1 MSNKNEFEA
10 IIGSF
15 FISVTVILVIV
26 NVFLRY
32 FVKIQFSW
40 IEEASVGCFI
50 WTVYL
55 GATAGYRKKNLIGVD
70 ALTKILP
77 LQGKKILRIVTD
89 ILMVVLTSI
98 MAYLSFEYTMGS
110 EKITSALEISYV
122 YINSSLVIS
131 FTLMAFYSVGFLV
144 SDIINYKNLENNDIE
159 KIKSEV
165 VM

>member
-1 MSNKNEFEA
+1 MAQKNELEA
-10 IIGSF
+10 VVGSF

-77 LQGKKILRIVTD
+77 LQGKKILRLLTD
-89 ILMVVLTSI
+89 ILLIVLTFT
-98 MAYLSFEYTMGS
+98 MAYLSFRYTIDS
-110 EKITSALEISYV
+110 DKITSALEISYV
-122 YINSSLVIS
+122 YINSSLAIS
-131 FTLMAFYSVGFLV
+131 FGLMALYSVGFLV
-144 SDIINYKNLENNDIE
+144 SDIINYKDLENE
-159 KIKSEV
+159 KKSEV

>member
-1 MSNKNEFEA
+1 MAQKNELEA
-10 IIGSF
+10 VVGSF

-77 LQGKKILRIVTD
+77 LQGKKILRLLTD
-89 ILMVVLTSI
+89 ILLILLTFT
-98 MAYLSFEYTMGS
+98 MAYLSFRYTIDS
-110 EKITSALEISYV
+110 DKITSALEISYV
-122 YINSSLVIS
+122 YINSSLAIS
-131 FTLMAFYSVGFLV
+131 FGLMALYSVGFLV
-144 SDIINYKNLENNDIE
+144 SDIINYKDLENE
-159 KIKSEV
+159 KKSEV
-165 VM
+165 VI

>member
-1 MSNKNEFEA
+1 MAQKNELEA
-10 IIGSF
+10 VVGSF

-55 GATAGYRKKNLIGVD
+55 GATAGYRKKKLIGVD

-77 LQGKKILRIVTD
+77 LQGKKILRLLTD
-89 ILMVVLTSI
+89 ILLIVLTFT
-98 MAYLSFEYTMGS
+98 MAYLSFRYTIDS
-110 EKITSALEISYV
+110 DKITSALEISYV
-122 YINSSLVIS
+122 YINSSLAIS
-131 FTLMAFYSVGFLV
+131 FGLMALYSVGFLV
-144 SDIINYKNLENNDIE
+144 SDIINYKDLENE
-159 KIKSEV
+159 KKSEV
-165 VM
+165 VI

>member
-1 MSNKNEFEA
+1 MAQKNELEA
-10 IIGSF
+10 VVGSF
-15 FISVTVILVIV
+15 FISVTVILIIV

-77 LQGKKILRIVTD
+77 LQGKKILRLLTD
-89 ILMVVLTSI
+89 ILLILLTFT
-98 MAYLSFEYTMGS
+98 MAYLSFRYTIDS
-110 EKITSALEISYV
+110 DKITSALEISYV
-122 YINSSLVIS
+122 YINSSLAIS
-131 FTLMAFYSVGFLV
+131 FGLMALYSVGFLV
-144 SDIINYKNLENNDIE
+144 SDIINYKDLENKN
-159 KIKSEV
+159 KSEV
-165 VM
+165 VI

>member
-1 MSNKNEFEA
+1 MAQKNELEA
-10 IIGSF
+10 VVGSF

-77 LQGKKILRIVTD
+77 LQGKKILRLLTD
-89 ILMVVLTSI
+89 ILLIVLTFT
-98 MAYLSFEYTMGS
+98 MAYLSFRYTIDS
-110 EKITSALEISYV
+110 DKITSALEISYV
-122 YINSSLVIS
+122 YINSSLAIS
-131 FTLMAFYSVGFLV
+131 FGLMALYSVGFLV
-144 SDIINYKNLENNDIE
+144 SDIINYKDLENE
-159 KIKSEV
+159 KKSEV
-165 VM
+165 VI

>member
-1 MSNKNEFEA
+1 MAQKNELEA
-10 IIGSF
+10 VVGSF

-77 LQGKKILRIVTD
+77 LQGKKILRLLTD
-89 ILMVVLTSI
+89 ILLILLTFT
-98 MAYLSFEYTMGS
+98 MAYLSFRYTIDS
-110 EKITSALEISYV
+110 DKITSALEISYV
-122 YINSSLVIS
+122 YINSSLAIS
-131 FTLMAFYSVGFLV
+131 FGLMALYSVGFLV
-144 SDIINYKNLENNDIE
+144 SDIINYKDLENE
-159 KIKSEV
+159 KKSEV